1 MRLLTA
7 LVAVSIGLLVL
18 AGYFVPALA
27 GIQLTL
33 LSWAMI
39 LAGAAALFGVFNLI
53 SVHGEK
59 ILRREK
65 GGLYSAVLIVSVF
78 ATFVFALFLGPD
90 HSAIQLLV
98 KGIIL
103 PAEAALMAILTVTL
117 LYAAVRLPRRRV
129 DVMNVVFLAT
139 ALLILLGSATLLPF
153 GEIPLFGTVLQPWV
167 SNVLS
172 MGGARGILIGVA
184 LGTLTTGLRVLLA
197 IDRPYGGR

>member
-1 MRLLTA
+1 MHLLTA
-7 LVAVSIGLLVL
+7 AVAVLIGLLVL
-18 AGYFVPALA
+18 AGYFVPALV
-27 GIQLTL
+27 GIQNL
-33 LSWAMI
+33 LLGWAMI

-65 GGLYSAVLIVSVF
+65 GTLYSALLIVALF

-98 KGIIL
+98 NGIIL

-117 LYAAVRLPRRRV
+117 LYAAMRLLRRRV
-129 DVMNVVFLAT
+129 DLMNIVFLAT
-139 ALLILLGSATLLPF
+139 ALLILVGSATLLPF
-153 GEIPLFGTVLQPWV
+153 GEIPLFGNLLRPWV
-167 SNVLS
+167 NEVLS

-184 LGTLTTGLRVLLA
+184 LGTLTTGLRVLFA
-197 IDRPYGGR
+197 IDRPYGGK

>member
-7 LVAVSIGLLVL
+7 VVAVSIGLLVL

-27 GIQLTL
+27 GVQSIL

-59 ILRREK
+59 ILRREPSAV
-65 GGLYSAVLIVSVF
+65 YSAVLIVSVF
-78 ATFVFALFLGPD
+78 ATFIFALFLGPD

-117 LYAAVRLPRRRV
+117 LYAAVRLLRRRV
-129 DVMNVVFLAT
+129 DVMNIVFLST
-139 ALLILLGSATLLPF
+139 ALLILLGSATLVGVGEVPVF
-153 GEIPLFGTVLQPWV
+153 GNLLGPWV
-167 SNVLS
+167 SDVLS

-184 LGTLTTGLRVLLA
+184 LGTLTTGLRVLFA